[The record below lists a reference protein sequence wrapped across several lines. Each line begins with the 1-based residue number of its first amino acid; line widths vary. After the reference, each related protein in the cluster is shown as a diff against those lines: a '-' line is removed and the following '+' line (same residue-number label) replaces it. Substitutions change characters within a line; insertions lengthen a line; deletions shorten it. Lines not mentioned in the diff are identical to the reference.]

1 MPAKR
6 AHVGGMNA
14 GSVNVSAY
22 CDLEKISSDKFDPLI
37 MNRKV
42 ENLLPYY
49 HHHHHLSDSAL
60 RYLLITLGPVI
71 NISSP
76 HTHCTILHTPY
87 CRHNAGRRGKLLLF
101 MFSIRSHNML
111 CCVTLSRVITLYKQY
126 HTHPALTSNKQR
138 QLPLMMRAR

>member
-1 MPAKR
+1 MSGLI
-6 AHVGGMNA
+6 VI
-14 GSVNVSAY
+14 S
-22 CDLEKISSDKFDPLI
+22 KISSDKFDPLI

-42 ENLLPYY
+42 ENLLPYC

-76 HTHCTILHTPY
+76 HTHCTILLTPY
-87 CRHNAGRRGKLLLF
+87 CRLNAGRRGKLLLF

-126 HTHPALTSNKQR
+126 HTHPGPHKR
-138 QLPLMMRAR
+138 QTKTAPPGDESQMKVIKTCYIINVLC